1 MRQYAACQG
10 RLKVPS
16 RRVGGAW
23 LRWPWPAGL
32 AHSHAPKP
40 DAAVVQA
47 DFSNLIS
54 FHKAIPDGRS
64 RRGASYLQ
72 LLFLLVAVLGILSGC
87 RSSSDS
93 DLEGASKRHL
103 EPLGQDFKCWLSAP
117 TFLYLFSRAHLHDF
131 FQVLQAWLIIQ
142 IPGGTHGLDQLVC
155 CSSTLIGTDVETEV
169 DQHTFVV

>member
-16 RRVGGAW
+16 RRAGGAW
-23 LRWPWPAGL
+23 LRWLWPAGM
-32 AHSHAPKP
+32 AHSHASKL
-40 DAAVVQA
+40 DAAVDQA
-47 DFSNLIS
+47 DSRNLIS
-54 FHKAIPDGRS
+54 FHKAIPDGRY
-64 RRGASYLQ
+64 RRGVFYLQ
-72 LLFLLVAVLGILSGC
+72 LLFLLVVVLGILSGC
-87 RSSSDS
+87 RSSSD
-93 DLEGASKRHL
+93 LEGASKRHL
-103 EPLGQDFKCWLSAP
+103 EALGQDFNCWLSAP